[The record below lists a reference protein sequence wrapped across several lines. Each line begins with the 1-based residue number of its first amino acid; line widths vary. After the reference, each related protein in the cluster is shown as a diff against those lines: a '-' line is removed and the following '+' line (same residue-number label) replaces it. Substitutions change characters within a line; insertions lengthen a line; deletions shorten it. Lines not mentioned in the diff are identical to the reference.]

1 MPDGGGYQVCGLYDI
16 NPNRFGQVDNVVT
29 QASHYGEWTQSS
41 DFVNVSFNARFAS
54 GLRFAGGLDTGR
66 SVNDNCFV
74 IDSPQQLLNCR
85 VVTPFKALTD
95 LKLNGSYP
103 LPGEFMV
110 AGVFQNVSGP
120 AIGADYAVSTTE
132 IAPSL
137 GRNLAACGTRVVC
150 TATATVPLRRPQTEF
165 EDRRTQVD
173 LRLTKIFR
181 VGSRA
186 RIQANLDAY
195 NVLNA
200 SSVLSV
206 VNTYGDRW
214 ARPTQI
220 LEGRLFQFSGQLTF

>member
-1 MPDGGGYQVCGLYDI
+1 MTDNLAATPADYDPYCI
-16 NPNRFGQVDNVVT
+16 SRANRFAIAGRRWLSSLRPLRHQPEPVRSGRQCRDAGVALRGVDAVIGFRERQLQCAVRVRP
-29 QASHYGEWTQSS
+29 G
-41 DFVNVSFNARFAS
+41 
-54 GLRFAGGLDTGR
+54 FAGGLDTGR

-165 EDRRTQVD
+165 EDRRTQSTCD
-173 LRLTKIFR
+173 
-181 VGSRA
+181 
-186 RIQANLDAY
+186 
-195 NVLNA
+195 
-200 SSVLSV
+200 
-206 VNTYGDRW
+206 
-214 ARPTQI
+214 
-220 LEGRLFQFSGQLTF
+220 